1 MNAMAEKSLASDWQ
15 IILIPP
21 LFFFFQLTSED
32 STLFK
37 EREKTVEWSFC
48 EESVPTNFPS
58 PRKDELQNNMQF
70 IGNQNKTLALNMNF
84 NSIHSANDFDK
95 KLLTVG
101 KCIFTT
107 KSLVL

>member
-37 EREKTVEWSFC
+37 
-48 EESVPTNFPS
+48 
-58 PRKDELQNNMQF
+58 KDKRQWNEAFVKNRCQQTF
-70 IGNQNKTLALNMNF
+70 
-84 NSIHSANDFDK
+84 
-95 KLLTVG
+95 LLLG
-101 KCIFTT
+101 KMSYKITR
-107 KSLVL
+107 SS